1 MAITVQMTF
10 PDDEQAREFVRAATS
25 RVGYDAYQRG
35 CGIFYMPED
44 RNEAEDTREADVVDV
59 RIVEG

>member
-1 MAITVQMTF
+1 MATTVQMTF

-25 RVGYDAYQRG
+25 WNGTDAYQRG

-44 RNEAEDTREADVVDV
+44 CNEAEDTREADVTDVKVVD
-59 RIVEG
+59 